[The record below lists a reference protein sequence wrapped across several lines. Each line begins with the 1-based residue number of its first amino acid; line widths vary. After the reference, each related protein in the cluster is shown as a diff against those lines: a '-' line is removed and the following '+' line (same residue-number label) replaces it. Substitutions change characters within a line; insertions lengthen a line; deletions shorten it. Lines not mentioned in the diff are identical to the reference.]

1 MFKTIIIMFKGIAS
15 VVRRVD
21 VDAFHLP
28 CELLLK
34 SLQRKKVVSVD
45 EHVVEDVLAI
55 LPARGGMMRFF
66 HILHQHARL
75 KARSLVFPDPS
86 QFKLL

>member
-15 VVRRVD
+15 IVRWIN
-21 VDAFHLP
+21 VDAFDLTS
-28 CELLLK
+28 ELLLK
-34 SLQRKKVVSVD
+34 CFQRKKVISVD